1 MSSTSGL
8 AETASIKGARV
19 FVTGGAGFI
28 GSHLTQALLKRGA
41 AQVTIIDSLQ
51 YGDLANLGK
60 QERVSVIQ
68 HTLGKDPVSKLESLL
83 AGSDLL
89 FHLAAE
95 KHNQSKD
102 SPHDVIRANIDGSL
116 EVFTS
121 AAKAGVKKIV
131 YTSSLYANGRMA
143 GDDLKESDVPC
154 PRTVYGMTK
163 LAGEHLLQFIKAQNG
178 VSFSAIRYMF
188 VYGPK
193 QFAGMGYKSVIV
205 KNFERILAGQ
215 RPVIFGDGQQVL
227 DYIFVE
233 DAVEA
238 TIRAM
243 EVDTA
248 GEVLNIGSG
257 QGVSVEDLVKT
268 MCKVAGVSFQPI
280 FEAADWTAGTRRVGD
295 ISKALKSLMWAPLVS
310 LESGLGLTANW
321 IKDSI
326 KGSTLG
332 SGGECQPQ

>member
-1 MSSTSGL
+1 MSGTSRSL
-8 AETASIKGARV
+8 EAATIKGARV

-28 GSHLTQALLKRGA
+28 GSHLTRALLERGA
-41 AQVTIIDSLQ
+41 AKVTIIDSLR
-51 YGDLANLGK
+51 YGDLANLGS
-60 QERVSVIQ
+60 QDGVSVIQ
-68 HTLGKDPVSKLESLL
+68 HTLGKDPISKLESLI
-83 AGSDLL
+83 AGQDLL

-102 SPHDVIRANIDGSL
+102 SPYDVIRANIDGSL
-116 EVFTS
+116 EVFTA

-131 YTSSLYANGRMA
+131 YTSSLYAHGRVL
-143 GDDLKESDVPC
+143 GDDLKESDVPG
-154 PRTVYGMTK
+154 PSTVYGMTK
-163 LAGEHLLQFIKAQNG
+163 LAGEHLLQFIKAQYG
-178 VSFSAIRYMF
+178 VPFSAVRYMF

-205 KNFERILAGQ
+205 KNFERILSGQ
-215 RPVIFGDGQQVL
+215 KPVIFGDGQQML
-227 DYIFVE
+227 DYVFVD

-248 GEVLNIGSG
+248 GEVINIGSG
-257 QGVSVEDLVKT
+257 HGVSVESLVKT
-268 MCKVAGVSFQPI
+268 MCRVADVDYQPI

-295 ISKALKSLMWAPLVS
+295 VSKALKTLKWAPSVN

-321 IKDSI
+321 IKSSMA
-326 KGSTLG
+326 GRALV
-332 SGGECQPQ
+332 SGDECRP

>member
-1 MSSTSGL
+1 MSGTSRL
-8 AETASIKGARV
+8 PETANINGARV
-19 FVTGGAGFI
+19 FVTGGAGFV
-28 GSHLTQALLKRGA
+28 GSHLTQALLRRGA
-41 AQVTIIDSLQ
+41 AQVTIIDSLR

-68 HTLGKDPVSKLESLL
+68 HTLGKDSVSKLESLIS
-83 AGSDLL
+83 GHDLL

-102 SPHDVIRANIDGSL
+102 SPYDVIRANIDGSL
-116 EVFTS
+116 EVFTA

-131 YTSSLYANGRMA
+131 YTSSLYANGRVV

-163 LAGEHLLQFIKAQNG
+163 LAGEHLLQFIKAQYG

-205 KNFERILAGQ
+205 KNFERIFAGQ
-215 RPVIFGDGQQVL
+215 KPVIFGDGQQVL
-227 DYIFVE
+227 DYIFVD

-243 EVDTA
+243 EIDTA
-248 GEVLNIGSG
+248 GEILNVGSG
-257 QGVSVEDLVKT
+257 KGVSVESLVKT
-268 MCKVAGVSFQPI
+268 MCRVAGVAYQPI

-295 ISKALKSLMWAPLVS
+295 ISKALKSLAWDPSVN
-310 LESGLGLTANW
+310 LESGLRLTANW

-326 KGSTLG
+326 KGSALV
-332 SGGECQPQ
+332 SGGECRP